1 MENLENLS
9 LADLRAYAKKLGMKG
24 VSTLR
29 KKELAQRLSQEQ
41 QKHTM
46 SEATASIEKQS
57 HDEKK
62 ERRQN
67 ETAPRRDGREFRRE
81 YNQKVK
87 AHYNNNASA
96 ETESGKIRNVSH
108 DTEAHTQR
116 SGILEVLQ
124 EGYGFIRCENF
135 LPGEDDV
142 YVSPALI
149 RKYQLRTGDILTGV
163 ARQKSQNE
171 KFGALL
177 YIADVNGHPV
187 AELARRKKFEHLT
200 PIFPNERIR
209 LETPGSGISMRMM
222 DLISPIGKGQRGM
235 IVSQPKTGKTTLL
248 KQVAKAVKTNHP
260 KMHIIVLLID
270 ERPEEVTDM

>member
-1 MENLENLS
+1 MESRMENLENLS

-87 AHYNNNASA
+87 
-96 ETESGKIRNVSH
+96 E
-108 DTEAHTQR
+108 
-116 SGILEVLQ
+116 IL
-124 EGYGFIRCENF
+124 
-135 LPGEDDV
+135 
-142 YVSPALI
+142 
-149 RKYQLRTGDILTGV
+149 LRWS
-163 ARQKSQNE
+163 R
-171 KFGALL
+171 
-177 YIADVNGHPV
+177 
-187 AELARRKKFEHLT
+187 
-200 PIFPNERIR
+200 
-209 LETPGSGISMRMM
+209 
-222 DLISPIGKGQRGM
+222 
-235 IVSQPKTGKTTLL
+235 
-248 KQVAKAVKTNHP
+248 
-260 KMHIIVLLID
+260 
-270 ERPEEVTDM
+270 

>member
-46 SEATASIEKQS
+46 SEAPASIEKQS

-87 AHYNNNASA
+87 AHYNNNASS
-96 ETESGKIRNVSH
+96 ETE
-108 DTEAHTQR
+108 
-116 SGILEVLQ
+116 
-124 EGYGFIRCENF
+124 
-135 LPGEDDV
+135 
-142 YVSPALI
+142 
-149 RKYQLRTGDILTGV
+149 
-163 ARQKSQNE
+163 
-171 KFGALL
+171 
-177 YIADVNGHPV
+177 
-187 AELARRKKFEHLT
+187 
-200 PIFPNERIR
+200 
-209 LETPGSGISMRMM
+209 
-222 DLISPIGKGQRGM
+222 
-235 IVSQPKTGKTTLL
+235 
-248 KQVAKAVKTNHP
+248 
-260 KMHIIVLLID
+260 
-270 ERPEEVTDM
+270 